1 VITVRVAHAMVASA
15 RVGHAGKAP
24 GLRRLVG
31 PTTVR
36 ATATIVATATG
47 AAPIAIVR
55 TEEEAIAGGPTPVAP
70 ATGAGTPEA
79 VIGIADMQND
89 ATTAI
94 DADMATDHARMTGID
109 RGSRTVRTAVDAT
122 RAGATVA
129 VSTIGSL
136 VRTARAQAAPARAAP
151 AANETGTETA
161 RTAAATPAVA
171 ASVNAIAISTG
182 TGTATGTATGIG
194 TGTATPTGPRPA
206 RIPGPVEDGRAGT
219 GGGRA
224 PLSAAA
230 AARVGRPVSSG
241 RPRPAQPRPRGP
253 GAAAVLGPR
262 RRRAGVA
269 TVGRGG
275 RVD

>member
-1 VITVRVAHAMVASA
+1 MVASA

-194 TGTATPTGPRPA
+194 TGTATPTGPRA
-206 RIPGPVEDGRAGT
+206 GADSGT
-219 GGGRA
+219 GRGRT
-224 PLSAAA
+224 S
-230 AARVGRPVSSG
+230 RY
-241 RPRPAQPRPRGP
+241 
-253 GAAAVLGPR
+253 R
-262 RRRAGVA
+262 RRSSAVIRRGSRASRTARFFRTTSTRAASTARSGSSCGPWPA
-269 TVGRGG
+269 ASPSRCRYGWSR
-275 RVD
+275 RAS